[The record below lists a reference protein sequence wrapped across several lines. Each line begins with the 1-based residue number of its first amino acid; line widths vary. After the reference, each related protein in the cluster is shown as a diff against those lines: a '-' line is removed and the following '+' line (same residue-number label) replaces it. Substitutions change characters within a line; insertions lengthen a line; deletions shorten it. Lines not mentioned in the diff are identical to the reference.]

1 MNSKKAYLW
10 KIKVEIFKKPKHSDG
25 NLIGMKF
32 GERNMIKSSI
42 NIIINN

>member
-10 KIKVEIFKKPKHSDG
+10 KDKVEIFKRAKHSDG

-32 GERNMIKSSI
+32 GEKKHEKIKYKYS
-42 NIIINN
+42 N